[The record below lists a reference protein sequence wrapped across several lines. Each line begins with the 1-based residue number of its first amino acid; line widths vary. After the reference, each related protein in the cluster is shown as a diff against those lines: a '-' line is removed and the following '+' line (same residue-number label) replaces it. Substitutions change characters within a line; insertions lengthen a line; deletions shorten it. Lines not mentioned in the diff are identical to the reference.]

1 MGGSPKNLIIAI
13 IAFVG
18 AAFIIS
24 ILIIALSIHV
34 VSAHDWYPQE
44 CCGGHDCHVV
54 DSIRWEGKNIIAM
67 VGAEN
72 ITVTP
77 GSTRWKPSPDAQ
89 YHICYTNAYDAPHV
103 YCFFIP
109 GDA

>member
-1 MGGSPKNLIIAI
+1 MGGSPRNLILAI
-13 IAFVG
+13 IYTLALAAFV
-18 AAFIIS
+18 FT
-24 ILIIALSIHV
+24 ILFLALSIHV
-34 VSAHDWYPQE
+34 NAHEWYPPE
-44 CCGGHDCHVV
+44 CCGGNDCHVV
-54 DSIRWEGKNIIAM
+54 DSIKWEGKNIIAT